1 VRRAEIKRQTNET
14 DIFLRLNLDGKGEY
28 RINTGIGFMDH
39 CLSQWAKHGAFD
51 LELKAEG
58 DLKVDAHHTV
68 EDIGICLGQA
78 IKEASK
84 AGLQPES
91 GQRTG
96 GAACPSGCQ
105 AERLLK
111 KEQSN
116 SLTDRRAGEGFFCR
130 RFGQALIPMDEAL
143 AMVAVDLSGRSYL
156 AYEADVCPRVGDF
169 DTELVE
175 EFLRALTA
183 KGEFTLHVRLLAGHN
198 THHCLEAIF
207 KALGRAMREAL
218 SQEEQIQGPPST
230 KGIL

>member
-1 VRRAEIKRQTNET
+1 MRTAEIKRQTNET

-28 RINTGIGFMDH
+28 RIKSGIGFMDH

-51 LELKAEG
+51 LEIKAEG

-78 IKEASK
+78 IKEASRLDFQLVSK
-84 AGLQPES
+84 AGSEGRS
-91 GQRTG
+91 S
-96 GAACPSGCQ
+96 ACPKSGLS
-105 AERLLK
+105 E
-111 KEQSN
+111 EI
-116 SLTDRRAGEGFFCR
+116 EGPKSKDLVYR

-156 AYEADVCPRVGDF
+156 AYEANINPRVGDF

-175 EFLRALTA
+175 EFLRAVTA

-218 SQEEQIQGPPST
+218 SQEEQIQGVPST
-230 KGIL
+230 KGVL

>member
-1 VRRAEIKRQTNET
+1 MRRAEIKRQTNET
-14 DIFLRLNLDGKGEY
+14 DIFLRLNLDGRGEY
-28 RINTGIGFMDH
+28 RINSSIGFMDH

-84 AGLQPES
+84 AGFQPES
-91 GQRTG
+91 DKGAG
-96 GAACPSGCQ
+96 GAAG
-105 AERLLK
+105 K
-111 KEQSN
+111 
-116 SLTDRRAGEGFFCR
+116 GFLCR

-143 AMVAVDLSGRSYL
+143 AMVVVDFSGRSYL

-218 SQEEQIQGPPST
+218 IREGQIQGVPST

>member
-1 VRRAEIKRQTNET
+1 MRTAEIKRQTNET

-28 RINTGIGFMDH
+28 RINSGIGFMDH

-51 LELKAEG
+51 LELKAKG

-78 IKEASK
+78 IKEA
-84 AGLQPES
+84 
-91 GQRTG
+91 G
-96 GAACPSGCQ
+96 GAADKD
-105 AERLLK
+105 LVY
-111 KEQSN
+111 
-116 SLTDRRAGEGFFCR
+116 R

-156 AYEADVCPRVGDF
+156 AYEADVYPRVGDF

-175 EFLRALTA
+175 EFLRALTD
-183 KGEFTLHVRLLAGHN
+183 KGEFTLHVRLLSGHN

-218 SQEEQIQGPPST
+218 SLEEQIQGVPST

>member
-1 VRRAEIKRQTNET
+1 MRTAEIKRQTNET

-28 RINTGIGFMDH
+28 RINSGIGFMDH

-51 LELKAEG
+51 LEIKAEG

-78 IKEASK
+78 IKEANSRLDFQLVSK
-84 AGLQPES
+84 AGSEDRS
-91 GQRTG
+91 S
-96 GAACPSGCQ
+96 ACPKSGLSK
-105 AERLLK
+105 EIEGLK
-111 KEQSN
+111 GKD
-116 SLTDRRAGEGFFCR
+116 LVYR
-130 RFGQALIPMDEAL
+130 RFGQALIPMDDAL

-156 AYEADVCPRVGDF
+156 AYEANINPRVGDF

-183 KGEFTLHVRLLAGHN
+183 KGEFTLHVRLLAGRN

-218 SQEEQIQGPPST
+218 SQEEQIQGVPST
-230 KGIL
+230 KGVL

>member
-1 VRRAEIKRQTNET
+1 MRTAEIKRQTNET

-28 RINTGIGFMDH
+28 RINSGIGFMDH

-51 LELKAEG
+51 LEIEAKG

-78 IKEASK
+78 IKK
-84 AGLQPES
+84 AG
-91 GQRTG
+91 GATG
-96 GAACPSGCQ
+96 KY
-105 AERLLK
+105 LVY
-111 KEQSN
+111 
-116 SLTDRRAGEGFFCR
+116 R

-156 AYEADVCPRVGDF
+156 AYEADVYPRVGDF

-183 KGEFTLHVRLLAGHN
+183 KGEFTLHVRLLSGHN

-218 SQEEQIQGPPST
+218 SREEQIQGVPST

>member
-1 VRRAEIKRQTNET
+1 MRRAEIKRQTNET

-28 RINTGIGFMDH
+28 RINSGIGFMDH

-84 AGLQPES
+84 AGFQPES
-91 GQRTG
+91 GQGTG
-96 GAACPSGCQ
+96 GV
-105 AERLLK
+105 
-111 KEQSN
+111 
-116 SLTDRRAGEGFFCR
+116 AGEGFFCR

-143 AMVAVDLSGRSYL
+143 AMVALDLSGRSYL

-218 SQEEQIQGPPST
+218 SREEQIQGLPST